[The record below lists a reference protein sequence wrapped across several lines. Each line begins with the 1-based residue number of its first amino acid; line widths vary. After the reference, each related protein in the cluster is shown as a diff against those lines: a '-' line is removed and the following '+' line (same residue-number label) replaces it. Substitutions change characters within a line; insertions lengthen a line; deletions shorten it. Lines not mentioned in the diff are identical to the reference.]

1 MKKLAIDYS
10 DMTADD
16 LAEMEYNDLPPQRE
30 RMAQHEREAALAEL
44 AELFGEAM
52 AIDTDISTAEH

>member
-1 MKKLAIDYS
+1 MKRLRVDYT

-30 RMAQHEREAALAEL
+30 RMTQHEREAALAEL
-44 AELFGEAM
+44 AEMFGEM
-52 AIDTDISTAEH
+52 QEQPD

>member
-44 AELFGEAM
+44 AELFGEM
-52 AIDTDISTAEH
+52 PEQPD